1 MNIKVKSII
10 LSLLMLLPLGA
21 SAQEVSGVS
30 SDTALVILA
39 GFVLVVAILVLIVSS
54 IVLQVLRSIVRQ
66 EQEKQAEVQGIEL
79 EPEESFWSR
88 FSKSTTDIV
97 PIEKEETILLDHNY
111 DGIQELD
118 NHLPPW
124 WKWLFY
130 FTIGF
135 GVVYLIVY
143 HVLGLMPLQTAEYE
157 EEIAAAEQ
165 QRQEYLASQPSAVID
180 ESTVAMVDDAAS
192 LADGKQV
199 YDNNCAACH
208 RADGGG
214 GIGPN
219 LTDNYWLHG
228 GSIESIFTTIKVG
241 VPENGMISWEPL
253 LSPSQMQNVASYIM
267 TLVGTNPP
275 DAKEPQGE
283 LYSPGSEGGE
293 AAPADTTA
301 VALN

>member
-1 MNIKVKSII
+1 
-10 LSLLMLLPLGA
+10 
-21 SAQEVSGVS
+21 
-30 SDTALVILA
+30 
-39 GFVLVVAILVLIVSS
+39 LIVSS

-66 EQEKQAEVQGIEL
+66 EQEKQAEVQGVEL

-157 EEIAAAEQ
+157 EEIAAAEK

-228 GSIESIFTTIKVG
+228 GSIESVFTTIKVG

-267 TLVGTNPP
+267 TMVGTNPP

-283 LYSPGSEGGE
+283 LYTPDSGE
-293 AAPADTTA
+293 ETTPADSTEA

>member
-1 MNIKVKSII
+1 MKIN
-10 LSLLMLLPLGA
+10 LNQLLVFFVMLLLPSL
-21 SAQEVSGVS
+21 AQAQDTSTAVSG
-30 SDTALVILA
+30 DTALLILA
-39 GFVLVVAILVLIVSS
+39 SFVLVVAILVLIVSAT
-54 IVLQVLRSIVRQ
+54 VLQVLKSIVRQ
-66 EQEKQAEVQGIEL
+66 EEVKKAEAVGQEIPE
-79 EPEESFWSR
+79 EESFWSR

-135 GVVYLIVY
+135 SVVYLIVY
-143 HVLGLMPLQTAEYE
+143 HVLGLMPLQLEEYDNQMAE
-157 EEIAAAEQ
+157 AEA
-165 QRQEYLASQPSAVID
+165 QRTEYLATQPAAVID
-180 ESTVAMVDDAAS
+180 ESTVAMLDDAAS

-219 LTDNYWLHG
+219 LTDEYWIHG
-228 GSIESIFTTIKVG
+228 GTIQEIFTTIKVG
-241 VPENGMISWEPL
+241 VPEKGMIPWEPL

-275 DAKEPQGE
+275 DAKAPQGE
-283 LYSPGSEGGE
+283 VTSPGSEE
-293 AAPADTTA
+293 AEADSVEVVA
-301 VALN
+301 VN